1 MFEALGIADF
11 RLLWFARSVSLLG
24 SWLLVVAVPA
34 HVFTLTGSVAATGL
48 TLAAEFLP
56 PLLLAPLAGI
66 LADRVD
72 RRRLMIGADAA
83 RAAVVLLLLLVRD
96 PDDVWLV
103 YVALTAE
110 ATGTTLFRP
119 AAQSH
124 TPSLVGTGT
133 ALSSANALNATT
145 DGTVRLVAAPLGGA
159 LYAWIGFAPLVS
171 LNAATYVV
179 SAAALLL
186 TTPLTRPARARA
198 APTHTEPPRAEVAA
212 GHLAAEAA
220 AEATAAETAGSGGVR
235 HLRAALRQAPTA
247 RTLLLVNTVFL
258 GANASL
264 SALLV
269 PYGITVLGGPAQIG
283 LVMSALG
290 IGFLLG
296 APLTRALVDRAAPA
310 YLLGAALATT
320 AVGYLLL
327 FSATNLAT
335 ALPAAVVIGTAGS
348 TVLSA
353 TQTTLQRAT
362 PNAVLGRTAAL
373 LLTGEAAA
381 TLLGAL
387 AGPAAA
393 QALSPTWAAV
403 LAATITALT
412 AAAAT
417 LRLPRTTAE
426 ASPAATS

>member
-1 MFEALGIADF
+1 MFEALRIADF

-56 PLLLAPLAGI
+56 PLLLAPLAGV

-72 RRRLMIGADAA
+72 RRKLMIGADVA
-83 RAAVVLLLLLVRD
+83 RVGAVLLLLLVRD

-103 YVALTAE
+103 YAALTAE
-110 ATGTTLFRP
+110 ATGTTMFRP
-119 AAQSH
+119 AAQSN
-124 TPSLVGTGT
+124 TPAVVGTGP

-145 DGTVRLVAAPLGGA
+145 DGIVRLVAAPLGGA
-159 LYAWIGFAPLVS
+159 LYAWIGFTPLVS
-171 LNAATYVV
+171 LNAATYAV

-186 TTPLTRPARARA
+186 TTPLTRQPGHPQTAV
-198 APTHTEPPRAEVAA
+198 EAA
-212 GHLAAEAA
+212 GA
-220 AEATAAETAGSGGVR
+220 GGVR

-296 APLTRALVDRAAPA
+296 APLTRVLVDRAPPA

-320 AVGYLLL
+320 AAGYLLL
-327 FSATNLAT
+327 FSATTMAT

-362 PNAVLGRTAAL
+362 PNAVLGRTTAL

-393 QALSPTWAAV
+393 HAMSPTWAAV
-403 LAATITALT
+403 LAATTTALT

-417 LRLPRTTAE
+417 LRLPRTTAATTPAT
-426 ASPAATS
+426 AS